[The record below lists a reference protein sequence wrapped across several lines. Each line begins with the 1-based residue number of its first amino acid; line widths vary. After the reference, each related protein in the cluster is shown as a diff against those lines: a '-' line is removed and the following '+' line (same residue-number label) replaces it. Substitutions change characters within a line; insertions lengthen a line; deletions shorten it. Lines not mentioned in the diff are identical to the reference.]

1 MVAAVAFLFAYAFPI
16 LFPRLDHDLIEI
28 CRVTTWVTWVL
39 FTLDYFVRLAAAE
52 DRRRYVLRHL
62 LDLVIIALP
71 LLRPLRVLRLVSLLR
86 VLNRGAASTLRGRL
100 AVYVAGGAILLA
112 FCGAL
117 AVLDAE
123 RGKPGANISTFGDA
137 FWWAIST
144 MTTVGYG
151 DRFPVTDEGRVA
163 AVALMIG
170 GVAVLGLV
178 TATLASWL
186 VERVSDA
193 EQEQT
198 EDLRTEIRELHD
210 QLDVLI
216 NHIRTNQDNAFEQ
229 GQRTEEQYR

>member
-1 MVAAVAFLFAYAFPI
+1 MLTA
-16 LFPRLDHDLIEI
+16 PRPKKP
-28 CRVTTWVTWVL
+28 CSSR
-39 FTLDYFVRLAAAE
+39 
-52 DRRRYVLRHL
+52 
-62 LDLVIIALP
+62 
-71 LLRPLRVLRLVSLLR
+71 
-86 VLNRGAASTLRGRL
+86 ST
-100 AVYVAGGAILLA
+100 AGGAILLA

-123 RGKPGANISTFGDA
+123 RGAPGANISTFGDA
-137 FWWAIST
+137 FWWAIAT

-151 DRFPVTDEGRVA
+151 DRYPVTDEGRVA

-198 EDLRTEIRELHD
+198 EDLRSEIRELHE
-210 QLDVLI
+210 QLNVLI
-216 NHIRTNQDNAFEQ
+216 NHIRTREDNVFEPGAFEQ
-229 GQRTEEQYR
+229 GQRTEERYR

>member
-1 MVAAVAFLFAYAFPI
+1 MSQPLLPQPRVQHPRVQQWDRYTGTILMVAAVAFLAAYAIPI
-16 LFPRLDHDLIEI
+16 LNPRLDPDLVEI

-100 AVYVAGGAILLA
+100 AVYVAGGAVLLA

-123 RGKPGANISTFGDA
+123 RGAPGSNIATFEDA
-137 FWWAIST
+137 FWWAI
-144 MTTVGYG
+144 
-151 DRFPVTDEGRVA
+151 
-163 AVALMIG
+163 
-170 GVAVLGLV
+170 
-178 TATLASWL
+178 ATPFWGWSPRPWLRGWWSGSPTPSRSRPRTCGPRSGTCTRSW
-186 VERVSDA
+186 
-193 EQEQT
+193 T
-198 EDLRTEIRELHD
+198 C
-210 QLDVLI
+210 
-216 NHIRTNQDNAFEQ
+216 
-229 GQRTEEQYR
+229 

>member
-1 MVAAVAFLFAYAFPI
+1 MVAAVAFLAAYAIPI
-16 LFPRLDHDLIEI
+16 LNPRLDPDLVEI

-100 AVYVAGGAILLA
+100 AVYVAGGAVLLA

-123 RGKPGANISTFGDA
+123 RGAPGSNIATFGDA
-137 FWWAIST
+137 FWWAIAT

-198 EDLRTEIRELHD
+198 EDLRTEIRDLHA